1 MPYFKLQK
9 WYFNNICFKKYGLT
23 ILQTNFVDMEFSEAS
38 LTLAKDLLDSVRIF
52 CMDCSKFIK
61 IHAGSSNI
69 DYSLLFGVIPFIEM
83 MCGICLKLIPI
94 LKICFARRSLG
105 KPSVM

>member
-9 WYFNNICFKKYGLT
+9 WYLNNICFKKYG
-23 ILQTNFVDMEFSEAS
+23 INMLQINFVDMEFSDAS

-61 IHAGSSNI
+61 NHAGSSNI
-69 DYSLLFGVIPFIEM
+69 DYSLLFAVIPFIQM
-83 MCGICLKLIPI
+83 MY
-94 LKICFARRSLG
+94 AAY
-105 KPSVM
+105 V